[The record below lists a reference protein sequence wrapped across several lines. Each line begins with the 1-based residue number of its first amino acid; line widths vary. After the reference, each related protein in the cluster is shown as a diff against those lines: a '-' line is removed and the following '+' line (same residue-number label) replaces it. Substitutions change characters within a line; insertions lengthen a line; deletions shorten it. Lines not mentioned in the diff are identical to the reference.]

1 MTIMASQNKIIK
13 LKPWKQRPL
22 NVHTRTPWQQGPL
35 VKTKQKWKQAMWDHL
50 WMAWWQHKKWNHA
63 QQSTKNDWDSLS
75 VWRQL
80 TMMSKIGQW
89 LKCQKWKIVKENK
102 VEKCSFCT
110 TFYLHFIFSTNCSE
124 QNVLFSLKHKLKTWT
139 VLFFAHFFLMN
150 QKW

>member
-1 MTIMASQNKIIK
+1 
-13 LKPWKQRPL
+13 
-22 NVHTRTPWQQGPL
+22 
-35 VKTKQKWKQAMWDHL
+35 MWDHL

-89 LKCQKWKIVKENK
+89 LKCQKWKIAKENK

-110 TFYLHFIFSTNCSE
+110 TFCLHFIFSTNCSE

-150 QKW
+150 QKWNQTKNVMRRKWPSMCVVVKGHRLEEKCQEKCHCNKKLNQND